1 MIKIEKPDP
10 KKIDEIKQWEVWEK
24 EPCTFDHDQQK
35 TESFYIIEGKAS
47 LSTDKGIN
55 VDIYVFN
62 LNVENKLADNTLLNQ
77 NDIKIIP
84 YTYFE
89 EQKQSCLD

>member
-10 KKIDEIKQWEVWEK
+10 KKIDEIKQWEIWEK

-55 VDIYVFN
+55 VDISAGN
-62 LNVENKLADNTLLNQ
+62 LVTVESGQMVHWHVHET
-77 NDIKIIP
+77 IKKHFRF
-84 YTYFE
+84 Y
-89 EQKQSCLD
+89 D